1 MLVEIKKVPA
11 TYVDKTTGAEKK
23 TWHYYVYS
31 PSGVGIQI
39 RNVFKEDNGKLNLL
53 IPAED
58 VKK

>member
-11 TYVDKTTGAEKK
+11 KYTDKNGVERK
-23 TWHYYVYS
+23 TWHFYCYA

-53 IPAED
+53 IPAEES
-58 VKK
+58 K